1 MEEHGWLERK
11 LGNWGE
17 FVATHRKSVLLATL
31 FFTLCT
37 IPFAW
42 RAVTNLDVNLF
53 NQASDRLSRFRL
65 MRQLSE
71 DFGGDLVATVIT
83 VPDKPAPEQVKEL
96 KRFADIL
103 SRELQKVGTLPEDQ
117 AALPESIRIELQQS
131 RATKQ
136 NADTEGTGASPWLRH
151 VEGRTGQGIEQ
162 ALKKIAR
169 DRPHAVLTPE
179 DVTELRRRFEP
190 VALKAALD
198 KAAELLPELPPN
210 SPERVKIQEDPLGLQ
225 ELAQSALNARR
236 GGGSGKNSLAGRDPD
251 GYFLS
256 PDQTTLVILGRAVL
270 PATRLDFTRT
280 LMSAV
285 QRAENRAIDT
295 FRAGKPT
302 LTTAKK
308 SAVFTELAEPAGALN
323 VGYTGMSAVTVE
335 NEMSLKY
342 DLLGNTA
349 TAFFGVL
356 VLFLVVFRRVWLA
369 WDVTWTTM
377 LVIIWTLAVAGAT
390 KGSISVLGGAFACI
404 LLGTG
409 TDYAI
414 HLHNAYHNFRH
425 TEGLPFP
432 QAMRQT
438 LIRCGPGIITAS
450 LTTAVAFFGVT
461 FTSFTGL
468 AEFGLLAGASVLLGC
483 AMMLIV
489 FPALLCRPEPVRKTP
504 LPEAASMGLPI
515 LGRLFEKRSVQWQSI
530 VVGILV
536 LAGGILFIKYG
547 QDPGPERVA
556 GVRFDPDLGNLRSL
570 RIKAVPLRERLTE
583 RFGIGLADIR
593 VVVDAPDE
601 ATAFAGA
608 EETAKRL
615 QPFIDR
621 GELIPNGSVLDF
633 VPTPARQA
641 ATFAALKQ
649 FDGVAAAEAFKA
661 AAQEKFGERAQVFFK
676 PFLKRLHDFSLAT
689 REPSAMTLASVM
701 DGPLGGMLAATV
713 RLPQPQDKQ
722 PRVRLASSWLPA
734 RANFPAAW
742 YNDLAATLETNPPAG
757 TTFQMT
763 AARMVGFEMK
773 DSLLHDCGWISVVVG
788 VCVIAMLLA
797 AFRSAKLS
805 LVALVPLLYGYVGM
819 LFGVAL
825 ATRLGYEFSLNFVNL
840 IMFPLLLGSG
850 VDVGIY
856 MVCEAWSVRRPGMYE
871 LMSDTGRSVLCC
883 TLTTLVGYGSFFWS
897 SYTGLV
903 GLGVAAMFGYTG
915 AIFGALVVLP
925 GIIGLLR
932 DAKAPAA
939 ENAGAAGVV
948 STGQQVSGN

>member
-1 MEEHGWLERK
+1 MDEHGWLERK
-11 LGNWGE
+11 LGGWGE
-17 FVATHRKSVLLATL
+17 FVATHRKTVLIVTF

-37 IPFAW
+37 LPFAW

-53 NQASDRLSRFRL
+53 NQASDKLSRFRL

-71 DFGGDLVATVIT
+71 DFGGDLVAGVLS
-83 VPDKPAPEQVKEL
+83 VPDKPTPEQVQEL
-96 KRFADIL
+96 KRFADLL
-103 SRELQKVGTLPEDQ
+103 SKELQKVGTLPEDQ
-117 AALPESIRIELQQS
+117 AALPESIRAELQKARAAKQS
-131 RATKQ
+131 SPDDVPA
-136 NADTEGTGASPWLRH
+136 PWLRH
-151 VEGRTGQGIEQ
+151 VECRTGQGIEQ

-169 DRPHAVLTPE
+169 DRPHAVMHPD
-179 DVTELRRRFEP
+179 DVTELKSRFEP
-190 VALKAALD
+190 EALKAALD
-198 KAAELLPELPPN
+198 KAADLLPDLPPN

-225 ELAQSALNARR
+225 EIAQKALNARR
-236 GGGSGKNSLAGRDPD
+236 GSEKGSLAGRDAD

-280 LMSAV
+280 LMAAV
-285 QRAENRAIDT
+285 QRAENRAIDA

-308 SAVFTELAEPAGALN
+308 SAVFTELAEPAGTLS

-335 NEMSLKY
+335 NELSLKY

-369 WDVTWTTM
+369 WDVTWTTA

-414 HLHNAYHNFRH
+414 HLHNAYHNFHH
-425 TEGLPFP
+425 TEA
-432 QAMRQT
+432 QAYPLALRNT
-438 LIRCGPGIITAS
+438 LMRCGPGIVTAS

-489 FPALLCRPEPVRKTP
+489 FPALLCRPEAVRTKP

-515 LGRLFEKRSVQWQSI
+515 LGRLFERRSVQWQSI
-530 VVGILV
+530 VVGVLV
-536 LAGGILFIKYG
+536 LAGGVLFIKYG
-547 QDPGPERVA
+547 QDPGPEHVA

-570 RIKAVPLRERLTE
+570 RIKAVPLRERLTQ

-593 VVVDAPDE
+593 VVVDAPSE
-601 ATAFAGA
+601 AAAFDGA
-608 EETAKRL
+608 EETARRL
-615 QPFIDR
+615 QPFIAR
-621 GELIPNGSVLDF
+621 GELIPNGSILDYI
-633 VPTPARQA
+633 PTPARQA
-641 ATFAALKQ
+641 ATFTALKQ
-649 FDGVAAAEAFKA
+649 FDSAAAAEAFKA
-661 AAQEKFGERAQVFFK
+661 AAQSKFGERANVFFK

-689 REPSAMTLASVM
+689 REPSPMTLASVM
-701 DGPLGGMLAATV
+701 EGPLGGMLAATV
-713 RLPQPQDKQ
+713 RMPRPEDVQQ
-722 PRVRLASSWLPA
+722 RVRLASSWLPA
-734 RANFPAAW
+734 RADFPAAW
-742 YNDLAATLETNPPAG
+742 YKDLAAALETNPPAG

-773 DSLLHDCGWISVVVG
+773 DSLLHDCGWISMVVG

-797 AFRSAKLS
+797 AFRSVKLS

-840 IMFPLLLGSG
+840 IMFPMLLGSG

-856 MVCEAWSVRRPGMYE
+856 MVCEAWSARRPGMYE

-903 GLGVAAMFGYTG
+903 GLGVAALFGYTG

-925 GIIGLLR
+925 GIIGLVRPEKTSVGTDVSTSKEVL
-932 DAKAPAA
+932 
-939 ENAGAAGVV
+939 
-948 STGQQVSGN
+948 STGQQVSSN